1 MQQNMIGA
9 RCAAPC
15 PRLNTGA
22 PSSSGSLAR
31 ALGYCMTYLVD
42 LRDMVRWLD
51 EDAARL
57 DKADVLDGARVRALD
72 LIHKFLAFPHCE
84 NFSLMPDS

>member
-1 MQQNMIGA
+1 MRGA
-9 RCAAPC
+9 RPALKYGRAKFL
-15 PRLNTGA
+15 RLAGPHT
-22 PSSSGSLAR
+22 LA
-31 ALGYCMTYLVD
+31 MTYLVD

-57 DKADVLDGARVRALD
+57 DKADVVDGARVRALD
-72 LIHKFLAFPHCE
+72 LIHKFLAFPHCD